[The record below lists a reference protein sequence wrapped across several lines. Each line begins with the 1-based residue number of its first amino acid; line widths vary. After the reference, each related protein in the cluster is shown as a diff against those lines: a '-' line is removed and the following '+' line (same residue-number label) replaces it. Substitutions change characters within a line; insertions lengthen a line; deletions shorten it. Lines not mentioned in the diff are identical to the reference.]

1 MPKPAT
7 KSLRLQPLG
16 DRVLVRE
23 ITRDEAKTASGII
36 IPKSADAE
44 RDTKRGVVV
53 AVGAGKLVDG
63 KREPVSVAVGQT
75 VLYPWGDELT
85 VDGEKFTLVRDSE
98 ILAVIS

>member
-1 MPKPAT
+1 MPKSAKPV
-7 KSLRLQPLG
+7 RLQPLG

-36 IPKSADAE
+36 IPKGADAE
-44 RDTKRGVVV
+44 RDTKRGVVI
-53 AVGAGKLVDG
+53 AVGDGKLVDG
-63 KREPVSVAVGQT
+63 KREQVSVKVGQT

-98 ILAVIS
+98 ILAVIN